1 MRIKAFLF
9 FLWCLFPLLLSA
21 TPHNIASLAKVSC
34 SSAAG
39 KEMDATRVSDGLIRI
54 LNTGEWRSGS
64 RLDMRGRVRPFP
76 WVQLDW
82 DYPVNISRIILYD
95 CPDISSH
102 TAAGTLSF
110 SDGTSI
116 DVNLIANDGAPKVV
130 DFDSKRVSWIRF
142 QVTDGEGENLG
153 LSEIEVLP
161 SPESYSDYVSW
172 VNPYVETAKGR
183 YFFFVTGSLPFG
195 MMSSAPLT
203 RNINQGG
210 GGYSYNSTRVLGFP
224 QIHDWVISGL
234 NLMPITGQI
243 DTRKGESGWSSSFS
257 HDGEIVQP
265 GYHRLFLDRYG
276 IWVEQTITERVGFYR
291 LTYAQ
296 ESLAKVLLGL
306 GGHISTST
314 MVGAHASRVNET
326 EIAGYF
332 DTTGRV
338 WGGVDKARVYFVV
351 RFERPFRTLNS
362 WTGNE
367 RQCDITQMNGST
379 EVYTIPGSSF
389 KQSPTSGVEAGF
401 GVLKPGE
408 QLLVKTAFSYVS
420 IENARENMDQEC
432 PHWDFEQVRTEAL
445 SVWNEWLGKI
455 DVKGGTNQQK
465 MKFYT
470 DLWHV
475 LLGRHKID
483 DIDGSYPDYLK
494 GGTRVG
500 KATRIHTLS
509 PEYKSRM
516 LPKGKDGKVIH
527 HMYNSDALWLT
538 QWNLNTLWGLAYPS
552 VLDEFSASFLE
563 YDRNGGL
570 LPRGPSVGAYTYIMT
585 GCPATSMITS
595 AYQRGIYRKWNPE
608 KAFQAMKRNHEKGGM
623 LAFDMDW
630 ELDFYVKH
638 GYCPN
643 DAGLTIQW
651 AFEDWSL
658 GQMALKMKKQ
668 REAKYFQ
675 KRSMGWKASFHP
687 ELKLMIPRS
696 ENGDWLHTDPLSEK
710 GFVQA
715 NAWQAT
721 FGLSHDIQG
730 LARMM
735 GGKDSLAVRLDEA
748 FRKSAADDFLFSYV
762 SYANQPGCSS
772 AHVFSY
778 VGYPWLTQY
787 WVRQVGKQTYGAIT
801 PEKGY
806 TGNDEDQ
813 GQMAGVSALMAIGLF
828 SLDGGSSSHPC
839 YDITSPVF
847 DEITIKLD
855 SDYYAGKEF
864 KIVTHHNSEV
874 NCYIQKATLNGKA
887 YNFYQLLHPDFAHGG
902 ILELWMGLAPNKN
915 WGKSMSEK

>member
-82 DYPVNISRIILYD
+82 DYPVNISQIILYD

-130 DFDSKRVSWIRF
+130 DFDSKRVSWVRF

-389 KQSPTSGVEAGF
+389 KQSPTSGVEADF
-401 GVLKPGE
+401 GGVKPGE
-408 QLLVKTAFSYVS
+408 QILVKTAFSYVS

-465 MKFYT
+465 MKFY
-470 DLWHV
+470 
-475 LLGRHKID
+475 KITETMVRSGAVD
-483 DIDGSYPDYLK
+483 IVIVDSVAALVPKAEIDGDMGDSHVGLQARLMSQALRKLTAVISKSNCVVIFINQLREKVGVMFGNPETTTGGRALK
-494 GGTRVG
+494 FYSSIRMDVRRVETLKQGGEMVG
-500 KATRIHTLS
+500 NHTRI
-509 PEYKSRM
+509 
-516 LPKGKDGKVIH
+516 KVVKNKVAPPFKQAEFDI
-527 HMYNSDALWLT
+527 MFGTGISKEGD
-538 QWNLNTLWGLAYPS
+538 
-552 VLDEFSASFLE
+552 VLDLAAECGIVNKSGAWYAYNGDKIGQGRENAKIFLKE
-563 YDRNGGL
+563 HTDICDEIEKQVRIHYHL
-570 LPRGPSVGAYTYIMT
+570 LPDEEGQAKEPV
-585 GCPATSMITS
+585 PAT
-595 AYQRGIYRKWNPE
+595 G
-608 KAFQAMKRNHEKGGM
+608 
-623 LAFDMDW
+623 
-630 ELDFYVKH
+630 
-638 GYCPN
+638 
-643 DAGLTIQW
+643 DAP
-651 AFEDWSL
+651 D
-658 GQMALKMKKQ
+658 
-668 REAKYFQ
+668 
-675 KRSMGWKASFHP
+675 AS
-687 ELKLMIPRS
+687 E
-696 ENGDWLHTDPLSEK
+696 E
-710 GFVQA
+710 
-715 NAWQAT
+715 
-721 FGLSHDIQG
+721 
-730 LARMM
+730 
-735 GGKDSLAVRLDEA
+735 
-748 FRKSAADDFLFSYV
+748 
-762 SYANQPGCSS
+762 
-772 AHVFSY
+772 
-778 VGYPWLTQY
+778 
-787 WVRQVGKQTYGAIT
+787 
-801 PEKGY
+801 
-806 TGNDEDQ
+806 
-813 GQMAGVSALMAIGLF
+813 
-828 SLDGGSSSHPC
+828 
-839 YDITSPVF
+839 
-847 DEITIKLD
+847 
-855 SDYYAGKEF
+855 
-864 KIVTHHNSEV
+864 
-874 NCYIQKATLNGKA
+874 
-887 YNFYQLLHPDFAHGG
+887 
-902 ILELWMGLAPNKN
+902 
-915 WGKSMSEK
+915 